1 MTAQPL
7 VQFRAVTLNPAPDG
21 SVIRLQTA
29 LGEQLLDIAQRER
42 VAQIPAHGA
51 QNQLGLRLP
60 PLKDLRSGCVIHGRC
75 RLPADPAKVAT
86 HPLIARYE
94 EETGRT
100 KNQLIREAGSAE
112 DRRRVLQVGDSRE
125 NLLDI
130 AQKIRGAQKAIKAI
144 EKRVKATGEDYARKL
159 ETIAA
164 GQSKSRRA
172 KK

>member
-75 RLPADPAKVAT
+75 RLPADGCIIALAENEAHGDTLQPTTLEDWDQTTLPWIALWLKE
-86 HPLIARYE
+86 LIVWG
-94 EETGRT
+94 T
-100 KNQLIREAGSAE
+100 
-112 DRRRVLQVGDSRE
+112 
-125 NLLDI
+125 LDP
-130 AQKIRGAQKAIKAI
+130 
-144 EKRVKATGEDYARKL
+144 V
-159 ETIAA
+159 
-164 GQSKSRRA
+164 
-172 KK
+172 